1 MNNKMFPCEMVAPF
15 SKPIPASLQVYRNH
29 LAQTAPRASV
39 SLLLP
44 TRGRLLLVQRFL
56 KSVCNT
62 ASDPGRIEVILYVD
76 DDDPAS
82 HTLDSEQL
90 SVIRITGPSAGMGFY
105 NTCCMQQASSD
116 LFVLVND
123 DIVISSPAW
132 DTRLLSAA
140 KAFPD
145 GIFLAYANDGFKGE
159 KLSTFPIIS
168 RRCSE
173 VLADPYPN
181 AYSGA
186 FIDLHLFDIFK
197 RLQYLGENRLCY
209 LPDIAFE
216 HWHYRTGKSELD
228 DTYRR
233 RNRFEADGT
242 YLRLTNFRKIAAQR
256 LRAAIHGEEMP
267 EYPAYELTANSPI
280 GLMGLIT
287 LIVKNTVRDEG
298 IPPWVRLKRSLWFWA
313 RLIAARVLPGA

>member
-1 MNNKMFPCEMVAPF
+1 
-15 SKPIPASLQVYRNH
+15 
-29 LAQTAPRASV
+29 
-39 SLLLP
+39 
-44 TRGRLLLVQRFL
+44 
-56 KSVCNT
+56 
-62 ASDPGRIEVILYVD
+62 VILFVD
-76 DDDPAS
+76 NDDTAS
-82 HTLDSEQL
+82 HTIDCPSLRL
-90 SVIRITGPSAGMGFY
+90 TRIVGPSAGMGFY
-105 NTCCMQQASSD
+105 NTCCMQLARSD

-123 DIVISSPAW
+123 DLVINSPAW

-159 KLSTFPIIS
+159 RLSTFPIIS

-267 EYPAYELTANSPI
+267 EYPAYELTANNPI

-298 IPPWVRLKRSLWFWA
+298 IPPWVRLKHSLWFWA